1 MTEGWRE
8 VRLADV
14 AEIIVSNVDKKSRTG
29 ERPVRLCN
37 YTDVY
42 KNNVV
47 HSKMPFMEATATTE
61 QIKKY
66 GLRSGDIII
75 TKDSESPDDIA
86 VPTFVEEATADML
99 CGYHLAIVRARDSID
114 GRFLKYSLEAPQTR
128 VHFRRKANGVT
139 RFGLTVSSIEGATF
153 RIPRLRLQH
162 KIADILQTWDEA
174 IEQLE
179 SLRATKL
186 KHRNWLRQ
194 NLLTGR
200 KRLSGFNRDW
210 RVARLNEILT
220 EHRLQSTGTEKVYS
234 VSVHQGLVNQ
244 VEHLGRSYAST
255 NTARYNRVLTGDIVY
270 TKSPTGE
277 FPYGII
283 KQSKI
288 CWEVIVS
295 PLYGVF
301 TPVTQELGVII
312 DAYFES
318 PIMTRNFLHPLVQKG
333 AKNTIAITNSR
344 FLEGKLRLP
353 LDIDEQK
360 AIAVTLETSKSELTG
375 IDNEIKMLNYQ
386 KRGLMQKLLTG
397 DWRVTV

>member
-1 MTEGWRE
+1 MEEIAE
-8 VRLADV
+8 V
-14 AEIIVSNVDKKSRTG
+14 IVSNVDKKSRTG
-29 ERPVRLCN
+29 EQPVRLCN

-42 KNNVV
+42 KNDVV
-47 HSKMPFMEATATTE
+47 HSGMPFMEATATPAQME
-61 QIKKY
+61 KY
-66 GLRSGDIII
+66 GLHSGDIII
-75 TKDSESPDDIA
+75 TKDSEQSDDIA
-86 VPTFVEEATADML
+86 VPTFVEETAADLL
-99 CGYHLAIVRARDSID
+99 CGYHLAIVRVGNSIN
-114 GRFLKYSLEAPQTR
+114 GRYLKYCFESPQTR
-128 VHFRRKANGVT
+128 RYFSKRANGVT
-139 RFGLTVSSIEGATF
+139 RFGLTLSSIEGAVF
-153 RIPRLRLQH
+153 RIPRLQEQH
-162 KIADILQTWDEA
+162 KIADILRTWDEGVA
-174 IEQLE
+174 KSEA
-179 SLRATKL
+179 LRAAKL
-186 KHRNWLRQ
+186 NHRNWLKQ

-200 KRLSGFNRDW
+200 KRLSGFSREW
-210 RVARLNEILT
+210 RVVRLNEILT
-220 EHRLQSTGTEKVYS
+220 EHRLQSTGSEEVFS
-234 VSVHQGLVNQ
+234 VSVHKGLVNQ

-255 NTARYNRVLTGDIVY
+255 NTARYNRVLTGDIIY

-283 KQSKI
+283 KQSRI

-353 LDIDEQK
+353 LDLDEQK
-360 AIAVTLETSKSELTG
+360 AIAVALETSKSELTG
-375 IDNEIKMLNYQ
+375 IDTEIKMLNYQ

-397 DWRVTV
+397 EWQVTV

>member
-1 MTEGWRE
+1 MIPLSNLGKFVKGRGITRADL
-8 VRLADV
+8 VRSGIPCLRYGDIYTTYGDV
-14 AEIIVSNVDKKSRTG
+14 TDELTSFVSEDTAR
-29 ERPVRLCN
+29 R
-37 YTDVY
+37 
-42 KNNVV
+42 
-47 HSKMPFMEATATTE
+47 ATPL
-61 QIKKY
+61 Y
-66 GLRSGDIII
+66 HGDIIFAASGETVGEI
-75 TKDSESPDDIA
+75 GKA
-86 VPTFVEEATADML
+86 VAWLGNGTAVAGGDTIILRGHGQDPTFLAHALNADDAVRQKSRLGKGHSVVHIHEAEL
-99 CGYHLAIVRARDSID
+99 NKVSV
-114 GRFLKYSLEAPQTR
+114 FLPPISDQREI
-128 VHFRRKANGVT
+128 GE
-139 RFGLTVSSIEGATF
+139 I
-153 RIPRLRLQH
+153 LR
-162 KIADILQTWDEA
+162 TWDEA
-174 IEQLE
+174 IEKLK
-179 SLRATKL
+179 SLRVAKL
-186 KHRNWLRQ
+186 NHRNWLKQ

-200 KRLSGFNRDW
+200 KRLSGFSREW
-210 RVARLNEILT
+210 RVVRLNEILT
-220 EHRLQSTGTEKVYS
+220 EHRLQSTGSEEVFS

-255 NTARYNRVLTGDIVY
+255 NTARYNRVLIGDIVY

-318 PIMTRNFLHPLVQKG
+318 PSWTRNFLHPLVQKG
-333 AKNTIAITNSR
+333 AKNTISITNNR

-375 IDNEIKMLNYQ
+375 IDTEIKMLNYQ
-386 KRGLMQKLLTG
+386 KRGLMQKLLKG
-397 DWRVTV
+397 EWRVTV